1 MLRFLS
7 CILLLANAWLAV
19 ADEVKIDHGGMLLNG
34 NLVLV
39 SESALSDGVIL
50 MLHGTLGHKD
60 MEIMSTLQSIFAEYG
75 RNSLA
80 ISLSLNVNDRHG
92 FYPCDEP
99 HTHKLGDAVAELR
112 AWILWLEAMDVG
124 DVVLL
129 GHSRGANQVARYI
142 IENRPPV
149 GAAILI
155 APSVGGESNDAD
167 QAATSDMATP
177 TEWLNDVPFLHC
189 TGAKVSRE
197 SYESYYNADDPA
209 DTPALLQE
217 IRIPVLV
224 VSGSEDQVAIGLAAR
239 LATVERPNISHVE
252 IEGADHFFRDLYAY
266 DVVEHALEFIDAQ

>member
-7 CILLLANAWLAV
+7 CILLLANAWLAA
-19 ADEVKIDHGGMLLNG
+19 ADEVKIDHDGMLLNG

-80 ISLSLNVNDRHG
+80 INLSLNINNRHN
-92 FYPCDEP
+92 FYPCDER
-99 HTHKLGDAVAELR
+99 HTHKLDDAVEELQT
-112 AWILWLEAMDVG
+112 WISWLDTRDAGE
-124 DVVLL
+124 VVLL

-167 QAATSDMATP
+167 QAAMSDMATQNG
-177 TEWLNDVPFLHC
+177 WLNDVPFLHC
-189 TGAKVSRE
+189 TNARVSRE
-197 SYESYYNADDPA
+197 SYESYYNSNDPA
-209 DTPALLQE
+209 DTPALLQKVS
-217 IRIPVLV
+217 IPVLV
-224 VSGSEDQVAIGLAAR
+224 LSGSEDQVATGLAAR
-239 LATVERPNISHVE
+239 LATIERANISHVE
-252 IEGADHFFRDLYAY
+252 IDGADHFFRDLYAY
-266 DVVEHALEFIDAQ
+266 DVVDHALEFLDAQ